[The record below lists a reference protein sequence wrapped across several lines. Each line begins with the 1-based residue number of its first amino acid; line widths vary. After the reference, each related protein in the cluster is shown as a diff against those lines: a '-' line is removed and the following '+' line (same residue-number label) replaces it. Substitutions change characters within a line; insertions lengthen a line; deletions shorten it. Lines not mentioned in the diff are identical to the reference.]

1 MNLPL
6 EEPHNDERLKAMMEN
21 EMQCYAPVIS
31 DFNPR
36 KIKAEDG
43 SRKKPELVIQLTNR
57 FIVSAILA
65 AVSGRI

>member
-1 MNLPL
+1 ML
-6 EEPHNDERLKAMMEN
+6 
-21 EMQCYAPVIS
+21 APVLS

-43 SRKKPELVIQLTNR
+43 SRKKPEFVIQLTNR

-65 AVSGRI
+65 AVSDRI